1 MSVDKFKFVSPGIFV
16 DEIDNSQPNKVA
28 KRLGPLVIGRTR
40 KGPGMRPVKVGSYA
54 EFVEIFGDPVA
65 GGETGDLWRK
75 GDVGAPM
82 YASYAA
88 QAWLKNNSPLTVVRL
103 LGEDHSQAS
112 STGEAGWTTTNVP
125 NVAAAS
131 SGGAYGVFIANSGSV
146 GPGATGSLAAVF
158 YMQQGSMYL
167 SGNLA
172 GAGGST
178 NVTGSHVLVEAV
190 ANGEFRAVIRDA
202 GDTATVKEATFNF
215 DRNSDKFIRK
225 VFNTDPTKTNGDVT
239 PVADVLN
246 YWLGETFE
254 DTITRDVTG
263 SATTDQVAV
272 LLTLKLDGGTNG
284 FHTRNYGA
292 TASQTGWVI
301 SQDSRGS
308 GSFSDYTPESETKL
322 FKFIA
327 LDSGAWTHNNIKIS
341 IANIKPSSTP
351 AVNPWG
357 TFDVIVRH
365 SRDSDRKVKPLETFS
380 GCTLNPSSPNYVA
393 ARIGDAFVDW
403 DETHRR
409 HRSFGTYPNRS
420 KYVRIEMALGN
431 ISEEMLP
438 FGFHGPI
445 RFNSF
450 LFESGSAVDDTTMIA
465 YDEGPHRHDSVQGTN
480 QLHAASNFDTEI
492 TFNFPALP
500 LRANGTEGGLSHF
513 RQAYWGADFTRDSS
527 AGDVRYADSVSD
539 ILGRHTDLDP
549 FTTANNRA
557 ASFYFSLDDIVLND
571 ETGVAT
577 YTSGSR
583 ALATSYTAL
592 SGTLA
597 LLTASVAGINKFTMP
612 LYGGADGFD
621 VTEADPF
628 RNTFLDVNTG
638 ERDNYGQFSIR
649 KAIDMCADAEV
660 VEYNVAAMPGIHRT
674 NLTDHL
680 MDVCADRG
688 DALALIDIENDYTPA
703 HEIATAPTRGD
714 VDSAALSMR
723 LRNIDNSYAAAYYPW
738 VQINDRANSRL
749 VWVPPSVAMMGV
761 LASSERKKELWFAPA
776 GFTRGGLSNGAAGL
790 PVINVRQ
797 HLTSRERDLLYD
809 NRINPIA
816 SFPNEGIVVFGQKTL
831 KAEASALT
839 RVNVRRLMIFLKK
852 EVSRI
857 AATTLFEPN
866 IKRTWNAFSGRVER
880 LLDSV
885 RSRFG
890 IQQYRLILDEST
902 TTADLIDRNIMYAK
916 IFIKP
921 TLAIEFIALDFIVT
935 NQGAAFE
942 D

>member
-82 YASYAA
+82 YAAYAA

-103 LGEDHSQAS
+103 LGEDHSQAADA
-112 STGEAGWTTTNVP
+112 GVAGWQTTNIP
-125 NVAAAS
+125 NTAAAS
-131 SGGAYGVFIANSGSV
+131 SGGAYGVFIANSGSS
-146 GPGATGSLAAVF
+146 GPERSGSLAAVF
-158 YMQQGSMYL
+158 YLDQGSMYL

-172 GAGGST
+172 GADGLNNT
-178 NVTGSHVLVEAV
+178 TGSQVLVEAV
-190 ANGEFRAVIRDA
+190 ANGEFRAVIKASD
-202 GDTATVKEATFNF
+202 GSTTVKEATFNF

-225 VFNTDPTKTNGDVT
+225 VFNTDPTKVNGDIT
-239 PVADVLN
+239 PTANVLN

-254 DTITRDVTG
+254 DTITRDITG

-272 LLTLKLDGGTNG
+272 LLALKLNGSTNG
-284 FHTRNYGA
+284 FHTRRYGA
-292 TASQTGWVI
+292 TASQTGWII
-301 SQDSRGS
+301 SQDTRGS

-327 LDSGAWTHNNIKIS
+327 LDSGTWTHNNIKIS
-341 IANIKPSSTP
+341 IANVKPSSVP

-357 TFDVIVRH
+357 TFDVIIR
-365 SRDSDRKVKPLETFS
+365 RIQDSDRKIKALEVFT

-393 ARIGDAFVDW
+393 ARIGDEYVDW
-403 DETHRR
+403 DETYRR
-409 HRSFGTYPNRS
+409 HRSYGTYPNRS
-420 KYVRIEMALGN
+420 KYARIEMALGN

-450 LFESGSAVDDTTMIA
+450 TFASGSDIAGTTMVA
-465 YDEGPHRHDSVQGTN
+465 PDEAPFREWQVQGTDRI
-480 QLHAASNFDTEI
+480 HAHANWEHTTSLS
-492 TFNFPALP
+492 FPALP
-500 LRANGTEGGLSHF
+500 LRAAGTDGGLSHF
-513 RQAYWGADFTRDSS
+513 RQAFWGADFSRDSEN
-527 AGDVRYADSVSD
+527 GDVRFANSVSD
-539 ILGRHTDLDP
+539 ILGRHSDLDP
-549 FTTANNRA
+549 FSNANNRA
-557 ASFYFSLDDIVLND
+557 PSFYFSLDDIVLND

-583 ALATSYTAL
+583 ASATSYTAV

-612 LYGGADGFD
+612 LYGGSDGFD
-621 VTEADPF
+621 VTEKDPF
-628 RNTFLDVNTG
+628 RNTFLDDNTG
-638 ERDNYGQFSIR
+638 ERDNYGQYSIR

-660 VEYNVAAMPGIHRT
+660 VEYNVAAIPGIHRA

-703 HEIATAPTRGD
+703 HEVDTAPTRGD
-714 VDSAALSMR
+714 VDSATLSMR

-749 VWVPPSVAMMGV
+749 VWVPPSVVMMGV

-790 PVINVRQ
+790 PVTNVRQ

-839 RVNVRRLMIFLKK
+839 RVNVRRLMIYLKK

-890 IQQYRLILDEST
+890 IEQYRLILDEST

-935 NQGAAFE
+935 NSGAAFE